1 MKGKAQVFASEGWK
15 LLEARFEELF
25 PQEVEPDLQPAL
37 VQDFGTRES
46 GQEPTEKWMWARDRR
61 LALVEAAEAEAPG
74 GLPGIGQ
81 RVNARAVLA
90 PSAVEGFD
98 LPAVEACALGAPLI
112 ASDIPPHRE
121 LTPDAELIDP
131 LDGLGWLQAI
141 ERAALTPP
149 PPRPAY
155 QPPRWADHFRIV
167 ADTLALKRD
176 GGLAGD
182 RQGL

>member
-1 MKGKAQVFASEGWK
+1 MIRLQNLTLQRGPQR
-15 LLEARFEELF
+15 LLEGAELTLHAGQKVGLIGANGAGKSSLF
-25 PQEVEPDLQPAL
+25 AL
-37 VQDFGTRES
+37 LRG
-46 GQEPTEKWMWARDRR
+46 
-61 LALVEAAEAEAPG
+61 
-74 GLPGIGQ
+74 
-81 RVNARAVLA
+81 
-90 PSAVEGFD
+90 
-98 LPAVEACALGAPLI
+98 
-112 ASDIPPHRE
+112 E